1 MMDTVIALI
10 IIGAAACFLFFKMK
24 AKFSSKG
31 GCGCGCGCGTESCC
45 DGDEEK
51 HSVPHDD

>member
-1 MMDTVIALI
+1 MDTVIALI